1 MKTIQLLILLN
12 FFIFFKVAGQD
23 STNIE
28 LENMAKFNLSL
39 TTVKIAYVPP
49 KQYKKSYLSYN
60 AIIGPMLLSGTRHQ
74 LEDIKDSIFV
84 YFTVDGIDTSEKY
97 ISKMKR
103 FGIPWDMNKNYLKT
117 HSDTLK
123 HPIVRNPSTFTK
135 NKYNADASG
144 YFELPLQ
151 QIYANKYQRCRVAFI
166 HKENRADIILYF
178 FYNPGNSA
186 IVQKHMNRVLSNIKF
201 IG

>member
-1 MKTIQLLILLN
+1 MKTIRLLILLN
-12 FFIFFKVAGQD
+12 FLILFKVAGQD
-23 STNIE
+23 STNSE
-28 LENMAKFNLSL
+28 SANMAKFNLNL
-39 TTVKIAYVPP
+39 TMAQIAYVTP
-49 KQYKKSYLSYN
+49 KQYTKSYLSYN

-74 LEDIKDSIFV
+74 LEDTKDSIFV
-84 YFTVDGIDTSEKY
+84 YFTIDEIDTSQKY

-123 HPIVRNPSTFTK
+123 YPIVRNSQTFTK
-135 NKYNADASG
+135 RRYNADVSG

-151 QIYANKYQRCRVAFI
+151 QIYVDKYQKCRVAFI

-178 FYNPGNSA
+178 FYNPDNRA
-186 IVQKHMNRVLSNIKF
+186 IVRKHMNRVLKNIKF